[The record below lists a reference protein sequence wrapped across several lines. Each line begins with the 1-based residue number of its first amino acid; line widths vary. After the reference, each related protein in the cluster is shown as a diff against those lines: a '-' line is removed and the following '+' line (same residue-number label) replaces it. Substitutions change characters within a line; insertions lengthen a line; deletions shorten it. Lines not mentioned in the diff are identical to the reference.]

1 MKIKSYFNSTILC
14 AVIFGWCG
22 QLQAQTSWSA
32 FNDFYVNVPATGGAG
47 DFRQTDWINNAG
59 IFPYDTG
66 LTTPNA
72 WSYAGGNFNGV
83 GAPSAVGTYVSGGNL
98 LSLTSGGHFA
108 GPGASYLLGGS
119 DYLIG
124 YNDNYGKA
132 GLPNAQSV
140 IGKYTKEWFP
150 GSPNFANNA
159 NGVNNKYLWLQG
171 TGLQSASDGLGAL
184 LTWTAPTAGTYTF
197 SGSYVN
203 GNYSPTSS
211 TTFAIVD
218 NSNATLLARQTLP
231 VSSAVFDFNFSK
243 TYNQGDV
250 VQFQVGTPAGGQG
263 NPLGLE
269 VNIIPEPSSGALLTA
284 GLCALMLI
292 RLHRRQ

>member
-47 DFRQTDWINNAG
+47 DFPQSAWQFYAG
-59 IFPYDTG
+59 QFPYMTG

-72 WSYAGGNFNGV
+72 WSYAGGNFNG
-83 GAPSAVGTYVSGGNL
+83 GPYPSSVGTYVSGGGL
-98 LSLTSGGHFA
+98 LSLTSGGTYA
-108 GPGASYLLGGS
+108 GPGASYLLGGT
-119 DYLIG
+119 DFLIG
-124 YNDNYGKA
+124 YNDQYGIA
-132 GLPNAQSV
+132 GLPNAQTL
-140 IGKYTKEWFP
+140 IGKYTKEWFT

-171 TGLQSASDGLGAL
+171 TGLSSSSDGLGAV

-203 GNYSPTSS
+203 GNYGQSS
-211 TTFAIVD
+211 TSFAIVD
-218 NSNATLLARQTLP
+218 NSNATLLAKQTLP
-231 VSSAVFDFNFSK
+231 ASSAVSTFNFSK